1 MKEQL
6 FYVIFASVVAGL
18 LTITIAS
25 LVTFIKTFH
34 PVEQTGTEEDE
45 VLVNDDVFQHVV
57 NCGLIY
63 PAIYAYAWMI
73 VWAFIRQ

>member
-25 LVTFIKTFH
+25 LVAFIKTFH

-45 VLVNDDVFQHVV
+45 VLANDSVFQHII

-63 PAIYAYAWMI
+63 PAVYTYAWI
-73 VWAFIRQ
+73 LIWASIR